1 MNGGFTGLAIRATQV
16 LPPRLNESVLTIILN
31 YKIIKTVLVC
41 IYKTMTNPPSNV
53 VPPPSPE
60 TSRPRLESAEILR
73 GSNAVE
79 IEHAGQRYLLRVTRE
94 NKLILTK

>member
-1 MNGGFTGLAIRATQV
+1 MNTSPKT
-16 LPPRLNESVLTIILN
+16 LP
-31 YKIIKTVLVC
+31 
-41 IYKTMTNPPSNV
+41 
-53 VPPPSPE
+53 VPPAMANTPA
-60 TSRPRLESAEILR
+60 RLRIESEQILR